1 MNFSVESQ
9 KLNNLQKV
17 GACKTKEIAALHKYN
32 NPVTDSFEKKDDK
45 KVPKA
50 GFWKKWGKT
59 VASVGAGAVA
69 VTVSIVGLK
78 KLNIAKARKIQ
89 EQARKT
95 AQQQTERAN
104 AERLRKAAEEES
116 RLATEKIKKELE
128 EKVRLKAE
136 QEAKIKA
143 EKEAK
148 ALRLAKIAEENAY
161 KEKVKNISDSFFQKF
176 STGHTIKVD
185 RDFYDLYSKYTADEF
200 LQGIIETVKEAE
212 NQGLKEPDIKS
223 FYTKIKESTK
233 YTRFE
238 YKDDMERCW
247 FDFNLSKAAQRR
259 KDIIKDIENLEQ
271 SVERKN
277 GETFGDY
284 LTRLADIRKSKMPKE
299 SHIERVGAKLKYDD
313 STLEPIE
320 LTSDEL
326 KRLSEWKPD
335 VFKGL
340 SKDEALCKLQDYTY
354 SWVRAHTDDMMN
366 TSAFEPIEDIL
377 LKKGFSHYDSSSYR
391 YRSKDYEVEPL
402 YRWMNIHNGHNK
414 VKPDGSIDYNSELAS
429 VDSFVDEYFKVGD
442 EYTAPWM
449 QSCSKNKVYA
459 ETYFD
464 DNNAEMTVKLVIHPK
479 GKVSKAADLGLGK
492 YGENEAVYPQGTRF
506 KVIDRHLEECV
517 NPYYNENSIIN
528 SNRVFSR
535 WIVDLQEL

>member
-17 GACKTKEIAALHKYN
+17 DACKTKEIAALHKYN

-95 AQQQTERAN
+95 AQEQAERAN
-104 AERLRKAAEEES
+104 AERLRKAEEES
-116 RLATEKIKKELE
+116 RLAAEKIKKQLA
-128 EKVRLKAE
+128 EKARFKAE
-136 QEAKIKA
+136 QEA
-143 EKEAK
+143 E

-176 STGHTIKVD
+176 STGETVQVD
-185 RDFYDLYSKYTADEF
+185 RNFNKLYRKYTADEF
-200 LQGIIETVKEAE
+200 LQGIIETLKEAE
-212 NQGLKEPDIKS
+212 KQGLKESDIKS

-247 FDFNLSKAAQRR
+247 FDFNLSEAVQRR
-259 KDIIKDIENLEQ
+259 KDIIKDMENLEQ
-271 SVERKN
+271 SVERKK

-284 LTRLADIRKSKMPKE
+284 LTRLADIRKSKLPKE
-299 SHIERVGAKLKYDD
+299 SPVERVRTKLKYED
-313 STLEPIE
+313 SSLEPVE

-326 KRLSEWKPD
+326 KRLSVWQPE

-340 SKDEALCKLQDYTY
+340 SKEDALSKLVEYTT
-354 SWVRAHTDDMMN
+354 SWTNAHTDDMGN
-366 TSAFEPIEDIL
+366 TSAFKPIEDIL
-377 LKKGFSHYDSSSYR
+377 LKKGFSRYDSSSYR

-402 YRWMNIHNGHNK
+402 YRWMKIEKGNYK
-414 VKPDGSIDYNSELAS
+414 VKPDGSVDYNSEVKS
-429 VDSFVDEYFKVGD
+429 VNSFVDEYFKVGE
-442 EYTAPWM
+442 EYVTPLM
-449 QSCSKNKVYA
+449 QSCSKNKYVA
-459 ETYFD
+459 ETYFH
-464 DNNAEMTVKLVIHPK
+464 DNNQYMTVKMIIHPK
-479 GKVSKAADLGLGK
+479 GKVSKAADLGWGK
-492 YGENEAVYPQGTRF
+492 YGANEAVYPAGTRF
-506 KVIDRHLEECV
+506 KVIDRHLEECI
-517 NPYYNENSIIN
+517 NPYYKEDSIY
-528 SNRVFSR
+528 SDDRVFYR
-535 WIVDLQEL
+535 WIIDLQEL